1 MHPVKL
7 HWEFIEA
14 KLREMGFTSETV
26 AAAAAAYAQEREAE
40 SRSHLNENLGDG
52 SVKHSRAGAQ
62 GATNQDLTDF
72 AGDVEEGN
80 RELTKEEKRS
90 IREKM
95 KKLKLEGRL
104 LPDSAMTT
112 YFGKP
117 AFHAYGNGN
126 TRPASGGLIYGQY
139 LKTHNIMPQS
149 GENQPRNQ

>member
-1 MHPVKL
+1 
-7 HWEFIEA
+7 
-14 KLREMGFTSETV
+14 MGFTSETV

-40 SRSHLNENLGDG
+40 SRSHLNADLGGEG
-52 SVKHSRAGAQ
+52 SVKYSRVGAQ
-62 GATNQDLTDF
+62 AGLNNDIADFTADEGAQ
-72 AGDVEEGN
+72 
-80 RELTKEEKRS
+80 ELTKEEKRS

-126 TRPASGGLIYGQY
+126 TRPASGGLIYG
-139 LKTHNIMPQS
+139 
-149 GENQPRNQ
+149 